1 MRGRAAK
8 SRRVAILMGGLSA
21 EREVS
26 LKTGGAVQEAL
37 RKRGYKGVALDVG
50 RDIAGSLRRHRAEI
64 AFIALH
70 GRGGEDGTIQGL
82 LQSMGIPF
90 TGSGVLSSALA
101 MDKKH
106 TKWVFRA
113 HRLPT
118 APFLILREGIPSC
131 QRWPFPRL
139 RPPVVVKPTCEGST
153 IGVHL
158 VRRVRELA
166 PALKSAFRYGSEVM
180 LERYVPGREL
190 TVGVLGGKALP
201 VVEILAPG
209 GFYDYRAKYRRSST
223 RYLVPAP
230 LDRRTSRR
238 LQKLAVSAH
247 EALECSGATRVDFR
261 LSREGRPYLLEV
273 NTIPGMTATS
283 LLPKAAAEAGMSF
296 EELVEWILL
305 DALAPTKERNGSA

>member
-1 MRGRAAK
+1 VRKRTAK
-8 SRRVAILMGGLSA
+8 GRRVGILMGGLSA

-26 LKTGGAVQEAL
+26 LKTGSAVHEAL
-37 RKRGYKGVALDVG
+37 RRRGYKGITLDVG
-50 RDIAGSLRRHRAEI
+50 RDIARDLRRRRIEI

-118 APFLILREGIPSC
+118 APFLILREGVSSC
-131 QRWPFPRL
+131 RRWPFPHL

-153 IGVHL
+153 IGVRL
-158 VRRVRELA
+158 VKRVGDLA

-180 LERYVPGREL
+180 LERYLPGREL

-201 VVEILAPG
+201 VVEVLAPG

-230 LDRRTSRR
+230 LDNRTSRR
-238 LQKLAVSAH
+238 LQKMAASAH
-247 EALECSGATRVDFR
+247 GALDCSGATRVDFR
-261 LSREGRPYLLEV
+261 LSREGRPFLLEV

-283 LLPKAAAEAGMSF
+283 LLPKAAGEAGMSF

-305 DALAPTKERNGSA
+305 DALAPKKERKFTE